1 MLSEKSVFKIIYI
14 QSDSSFRKN
23 LWKKK
28 TPTRI
33 GVCVCVCV
41 CVCMCVCVCEWDSI
55 GRFRWFCCF
64 FHFPIFLKNFFFLQ
78 CVTFQ
83 LKNGGIFLE
92 TPIVQA
98 AEPSQLPEEPNKKQ
112 KNEVHPVYSI
122 LSWAF
127 GKGWDRPF
135 LSWHSDKDRLL
146 EALSWPLDSVKGLLC
161 YAYGSSH
168 APTWLQEWII
178 KVGGCRTE
186 LGAWSGRS
194 T

>member
-1 MLSEKSVFKIIYI
+1 MLSEKSGSKIIYI
-14 QSDSSFRKN
+14 QSNSSYIKK

-33 GVCVCVCV
+33 GGCVCVCV
-41 CVCMCVCVCEWDSI
+41 CVCDST

-64 FHFPIFLKNFFFLQ
+64 FHFPILLKKFFFSLQ
-78 CVTFQ
+78 CVTFK

-92 TPIVQA
+92 TPVDQA
-98 AEPSQLPEEPNKKQ
+98 AEPSQLPEEPNKHQ
-112 KNEVHPVYSI
+112 ENEVYAVYPI
-122 LSWAF
+122 MSWAF
-127 GKGWDRPF
+127 REGWDRLF

-146 EALSWPLDSVKGLLC
+146 EALSWPLDSVKGPLW

-168 APTWLQEWII
+168 APTWFPEWII
-178 KVGGCRTE
+178 KVGGFRTE